1 MAPGSQSWWTDDRV
15 NETVTIGY
23 VHSQLRP
30 GEQELLR
37 RPLYFGGDLTDD
49 TYLDW
54 ILTRAKRFF
63 LILVAIGVP
72 DQIFGIVDDSYDDED
87 LPIADY
93 AVPDLRLSFQPD
105 PALDK
110 RFYKTQFR
118 FLSRI
123 VALGEHIRY
132 ANEETV
138 PVNTLGLKSVV
149 MSLGYEGTDRVRIP
163 DNPTVYVRRR
173 ISVADQSA
181 EEELLSEIAANR
193 RLVHE
198 HVVSVFASYTH
209 EGFLNVLSSP
219 APEWSLKS
227 FLTDTPKA
235 FDNLTKTQRRHILI
249 NWPHCLA
256 NALAWLHNNGDSHG
270 AIRPSNI
277 QVDESFNISLGL
289 LAGDGVLRGKV
300 RSDDIEAYQYAP
312 PERWKRAVTYRSTG
326 SASVVL
332 PSGGRTGRRMTTN
345 DKSGSSDGR
354 NSVRSISGSAIPTY
368 TFQPMSKGNYARLR
382 LRAAKTL
389 DNSSLPTI
397 GGSST
402 DAPSTPTDDR
412 SISTQGTA
420 RPDIRTAL
428 PVRAPSI
435 MSSTSSTGTRETRI
449 PAGPVFVAPPEG
461 RSTMVQQW
469 QSIEQDMFASDMF
482 SLGAVMMDIM
492 TVLCKRTYSAFSR
505 HRSTKNRMAGR
516 GGGLAD
522 ASFHAN
528 LGQVFSWAQSLENE
542 ANKKSKKDESQALSA
557 VGPVVQLALQC
568 LARDPVA
575 RMTSEKLESR
585 LAEHISRS
593 ASIVRLHCTAGAL
606 SDSSSEQT
614 ASIPIRQKNRSEP
627 EKGSTERQQR
637 RPSTNAL
644 AAQGE
649 HHPGRRI
656 DQPDEHILQS
666 PILFTSTSPSAI
678 TPPAITPVS
687 SLASFNFDGRSDTV
701 VAESPHSRVQSVRG
715 PTRRDPHH
723 EPWLSDGSDKD
734 TPKKREWKTWHDND
748 SQVMDP
754 RLSYSES
761 IDTGAF
767 TYINYSTSA
776 SSEDEQGGLKFF
788 PRREQQQQQQQ
799 QQQPQ
804 PPPLQPKPPT
814 TPPTRH
820 QTPPDRPPPD
830 RALPPVPPLPAAALD
845 SPKTSRRRTKDSPKN
860 SPRQSRVVTRNQ
872 GQTQTREELPAA
884 AMPPPI
890 ARRYPTRKDSLT
902 NLGLHEDDDYHDIIR
917 HTGTRR
923 SERSD
928 PAKAAPRSR
937 SKHSADRHDRHA
949 A

>member
-30 GEQELLR
+30 SEQELLR

-110 RFYKTQFR
+110 RYYKTQFR

-132 ANEETV
+132 ANEENV

-181 EEELLSEIAANR
+181 EEELLSEIASNR
-193 RLVHE
+193 KLFHE

-235 FDNLTKTQRRHILI
+235 FDNLSKTPRRHILI

-256 NALAWLHNNGDSHG
+256 NALSWLHNNGGSHG

-289 LAGDGVLRGKV
+289 LAGDGILRGKV

-312 PERWKRAVTYRSTG
+312 PERWKRAVTFRSTG
-326 SASVVL
+326 SASVAL
-332 PSGGRTGRRMTTN
+332 PSGGRTARRMTTN
-345 DKSGSSDGR
+345 DKSSSSDGR
-354 NSVRSISGSAIPTY
+354 NSVRSMSVSAGATY
-368 TFQPMSKGNYARLR
+368 TFQPMSKGSYARLR

-389 DNSSLPTI
+389 DNTSLSTI
-397 GGSST
+397 GGRST
-402 DAPSTPTDDR
+402 DEPPTPTDDR

-420 RPDIRTAL
+420 RPDVHTAL
-428 PVRAPSI
+428 PMRAPSI
-435 MSSTSSTGTRETRI
+435 MSSTSSTSTRETRV

-461 RSTMVQQW
+461 RSTMVQMW

-542 ANKKSKKDESQALSA
+542 ASKKSKKDESQAFNA

-575 RMTSEKLESR
+575 RPTSEKLESA

-593 ASIVRLHCTAGAL
+593 ASNVRLHCTARAS
-606 SDSSSEQT
+606 SDSSSERI
-614 ASIPIRQKNRSEP
+614 ANIPIREKDRSEKQ
-627 EKGSTERQQR
+627 KGLTERQQR
-637 RPSTNAL
+637 RASTNAL

-649 HHPGRRI
+649 QHPGRRI
-656 DQPDEHILQS
+656 DQPDDHLLQS
-666 PILFTSTSPSAI
+666 PFTFTPTSPSAT
-678 TPPAITPVS
+678 TPPAITPAS

-701 VAESPHSRVQSVRG
+701 VDESPRSRVQSVRA

-723 EPWLSDGSDKD
+723 EPWLSDGSDKE
-734 TPKKREWKTWHDND
+734 TPKGQWKTWHNND
-748 SQVMDP
+748 SQVVDP

-776 SSEDEQGGLKFF
+776 SSDDEQSGLKFY
-788 PRREQQQQQQQ
+788 PRREQPPQQ
-799 QQQPQ
+799 QQQP
-804 PPPLQPKPPT
+804 PPQTP
-814 TPPTRH
+814 TPP
-820 QTPPDRPPPD
+820 PPDRPPPD
-830 RALPPVPPLPAAALD
+830 RALPPVPPIPALD
-845 SPKTSRRRTKDSPKN
+845 TTKSPRRRTKNSPKN
-860 SPRQSRVVTRNQ
+860 SPRQSRVVTRSQ
-872 GQTQTREELPAA
+872 AQIPAAREEPQLA
-884 AMPPPI
+884 PPPTP
-890 ARRYPTRKDSLT
+890 RTSRYPTRKDSLT
-902 NLGLHEDDDYHDIIR
+902 NLPLHDDDYHDIIR

-923 SERSD
+923 SDRSEH
-928 PAKAAPRSR
+928 AKEAPRSR
-937 SKHSADRHDRHA
+937 SKHATDQHERHTTRE
-949 A
+949 